1 LNSMKKLLF
10 VLAIVAVYGLSIS
23 QVSAQKVTV
32 DKSKVTVVT
41 DKNTTSP
48 ADKVKKAETKGV
60 TVEKSAGCCPGKTA
74 ADCPMKMEGAG
85 CAGKA
90 TGEAAGKAVECAGHQ
105 TSTEKK

>member
-1 LNSMKKLLF
+1 MKKLLF

-23 QVSAQKVTV
+23 QVSAQKVTT

-41 DKNTTSP
+41 DSKTTAP
-48 ADKVKKAETKGV
+48 AEKAKKSESSSV
-60 TVEKSAGCCPGKTA
+60 TVEKSAGCCAGKTA
-74 ADCPMKMEGAG
+74 AECPMKAEGAG

-105 TSTEKK
+105 TSTGKK